1 MATAAQIAQI
11 SAYQRNRKSLDQT
24 NAQET
29 SDFSANISLKKE
41 DGSFINP
48 VNMYRNPDGGPSIG
62 AITDEGW
69 GELGR
74 TDSKTGKFIH
84 EAKILKILNSS
95 NIASSYTD
103 INTNKTE
110 RGAIVGINVDPED
123 GKISFSVRGKQGLVP
138 KTLGFSNDPNDVVL
152 FTNPND
158 MKDQLNTILLGQQA
172 IRSKGA
178 VTLGAASQQGI
189 AAAEDKNAQETI
201 AAIEEQVANGEITP
215 KDGAEQLEI
224 IREAIK
230 NGIANLEEEKTNPGE
245 TPKEAVNRDGTIEQR
260 LPGTRNLAM
269 QDDVSGANQ
278 EQGVPT
284 NVQELIEMDK
294 FTSNKID
301 TALTTTG
308 RGSDLLN
315 AQKEFSDELLV
326 QLGYLDADT
335 YNKIKDNESLPASRR
350 KVMPGFK
357 RQQLRK
363 KALGDYMD
371 AKAEANKPEGTSD
384 VLKDLGISKEV
395 EEKYNLPSPD
405 FTDMAG
411 LEKYATDNEASLK
424 LIGTDENVLN
434 KIKEV
439 LTKYDVKEE
448 KDLSKIPAF
457 EFGPRFGM
465 MEIAA
470 GIAAAASGQEAFLST
485 FNTMANMFGSGGAT
499 NMDESKFAQDN
510 AQFLINQSRMSS
522 EFRQKQTTAASK
534 AAAEKLITRNETFT
548 NTLRIKA
555 NGDPSLSILS
565 PLRAEGSI
573 AAFNATMQQFYI
585 SGGRNGAPIQFD
597 DNNKPILSSTNK
609 EAYEIVKTTM
619 GQALF
624 GYAANSGNKKFGDWF
639 RQSAQETL
647 GNQLDRVKYT
657 TAVRGK
663 PPKRYIESINFYDG
677 TGKRTDTRL
686 NGIQLEELFGDRGSR
701 ERGILMDFL
710 TEDKG

>member
-1 MATAAQIAQI
+1 MASAAQIAQI
-11 SAYQRNRKSLDQT
+11 SAYQRNRKTLDQT

-29 SDFSANISLKKE
+29 SDFSANISLQKE
-41 DGSFINP
+41 DGSYINP

-74 TDSKTGKFIH
+74 VDKETGKFVH
-84 EAKILKILNSS
+84 EDKILKILNSS

-103 INTNKTE
+103 ISTNKTE
-110 RGAIVGINVDPED
+110 RGSIVGINVDPED
-123 GKISFSVRGKQGLVP
+123 GKISFSVQGKQGLVP

-152 FTNPND
+152 FTNSKD

-178 VTLGAASQQGI
+178 ATLGAATQQGI
-189 AAAEDKNAQETI
+189 AAAEDKTASETI
-201 AAIEEQVANGEITP
+201 ADIEEQVANGEISP

-230 NGIANLEEEKTNPGE
+230 NGIATLEEEQTNPGE

-278 EQGVPT
+278 EQGIPR
-284 NVQELIEMDK
+284 NIQELIEMDK
-294 FTSNKID
+294 YTSTQID
-301 TALTTTG
+301 RALGTSG
-308 RGSDLLN
+308 RSADLIN
-315 AQKEFSDELLV
+315 AQRVFSDELLV
-326 QLGYLDADT
+326 QLGYLEPEE
-335 YNKIKDNESLPASRR
+335 YNKIKDNESLPASQR
-350 KVMPGFK
+350 KVMPGFN

-363 KALGDYMD
+363 KALNDYID
-371 AKAEANKPEGTSD
+371 AKGEINKPQGSSD
-384 VLKDLGISKEV
+384 VMKDLGLSKEV
-395 EEKYNLPSPD
+395 EEKYNIPPPD

-485 FNTMANMFGSGGAT
+485 FTTMANMFGSEGAT
-499 NMDESKFAQDN
+499 KMEVSKFAQDN
-510 AQFLINQSRMSS
+510 AQFLINQNRMSS
-522 EFRQKQTTAASK
+522 EFRQRLTSDKSQAAG
-534 AAAEKLITRNETFT
+534 EKLITRNETFT
-548 NTLRIKA
+548 NALRTKA
-555 NGDPSLSILS
+555 NGDPAYSILS
-565 PLRAEGSI
+565 PFDAENGVG
-573 AAFNATMQQFYI
+573 AFKATMQQFYL
-585 SGGRNGAPIQFD
+585 SGGVNGAPIQFD
-597 DNNKPILSSTNK
+597 DNNKLILSSTNK
-609 EAYEIVKTTM
+609 EAYNIIKTTM

-624 GYAANSGNKKFGDWF
+624 GYAANDGNSKFLDWF
-639 RQSAQETL
+639 RDSAQETL

-657 TAVRGK
+657 TEVRGK
-663 PPKRYIESINFYDG
+663 PPKRYIKSIDFYDP

-686 NGIQLEELFGDRGSR
+686 NGIQLKALFGGRGSR

>member
-1 MATAAQIAQI
+1 MASAAQLAQI
-11 SAYQRNRKSLDQT
+11 SAYQRNRKTLDQT

-29 SDFSANISLKKE
+29 SDFSANISLQKE

-48 VNMYRNPDGGPSIG
+48 VNMFKNPDGGPSIG
-62 AITDEGW
+62 AITEDGW

-74 TDSKTGKFIH
+74 IDSKTGKFVH
-84 EAKILKILNSS
+84 EDKILKILNSS

-103 INTNKTE
+103 INTNETE
-110 RGAIVGINVDPED
+110 RGSIVGINVDPDD
-123 GKISFSVRGKQGLVP
+123 GKISFSVQGKQGLVP

-152 FTNPND
+152 FTNSKD

-178 VTLGAASQQGI
+178 ATLGAATQQGI
-189 AAAEDKNAQETI
+189 AAAEDKTASETI
-201 AAIEEQVANGEITP
+201 AGIEEQVANGEISP

-230 NGIANLEEEKTNPGE
+230 NGIANLEEEETNPGE
-245 TPKEAVNRDGTIEQR
+245 TPKEAVNRDGAIEQR
-260 LPGTRNLAM
+260 LPGTTNLAM

-278 EQGVPT
+278 EQRVPT

-294 FTSNKID
+294 YTSNKID

-308 RGSDLLN
+308 RGSDLIS
-315 AQKEFSDELLV
+315 AQKVFSDELLV

-384 VLKDLGISKEV
+384 VMKDLGLSKEV
-395 EEKYNLPSPD
+395 EEKYNIPPPD

-424 LIGTDENVLN
+424 LIGTDESVLT

-485 FNTMANMFGSGGAT
+485 FTTMANMFGSEGAT
-499 NMDESKFAQDN
+499 NMEVSKFAQDN
-510 AQFLINQSRMSS
+510 AQFLINQNRMSS
-522 EFRQKQTTAASK
+522 EFKQRLTGEKEQAAG
-534 AAAEKLITRNETFT
+534 EKLITRNETFT
-548 NTLRIKA
+548 NALRTKA

-565 PLRAEGSI
+565 PFKAEGAI
-573 AAFNATMQQFYI
+573 AAFNATMQQFYL
-585 SGGRNGAPIQFD
+585 SGGRNGTPVQFD
-597 DNNKPILSSTNK
+597 DNNKPILNSTNK
-609 EAYEIVKTTM
+609 QAYEIIKTTM

-624 GYAANSGNKKFGDWF
+624 GYAANSGNRKFLDWF
-639 RQSAQETL
+639 RSSAQETL

-657 TAVRGK
+657 TQVING
-663 PPKRYIESINFYDG
+663 KRYIKSIDFYDA

-686 NGIQLEELFGDRGSR
+686 NGIQLDDLFGDIGSK